1 MKGKRGQIK
10 LGSRIMHLVI
20 ANRIADDLSIKDKTS
35 FLLGGIA
42 ADAVSP
48 KDLSHFYKGNV
59 NDYSRDIDYTE
70 FIHKY
75 SFNKDS
81 HFILGY
87 YTHLIAD
94 NIWLKGF
101 YLPWLKNRMEAD
113 ENIFNRYH
121 NDFRLL
127 NGKLLDYYGFTQELR
142 ESLNKSGT
150 IIDTEEVK
158 SNDIKEFVPCVIG
171 DMDYG
176 SDELEQPLRVF
187 TMEQIIGYIETSV
200 DKGLIGIKSL

>member
-1 MKGKRGQIK
+1 
-10 LGSRIMHLVI
+10 
-20 ANRIADDLSIKDKTS
+20 
-35 FLLGGIA
+35 
-42 ADAVSP
+42 
-48 KDLSHFYKGNV
+48 
-59 NDYSRDIDYTE
+59 
-70 FIHKY
+70 
-75 SFNKDS
+75 
-81 HFILGY
+81 
-87 YTHLIAD
+87 
-94 NIWLKGF
+94 
-101 YLPWLKNRMEAD
+101 MEAD

-127 NGKLLDYYGFTQELR
+127 NGKLLDYYGFTQELS